1 MPKLIQYI
9 QSFIVSDSNQIDI
22 LTHKGLIQD
31 LIWRV
36 KRVDLSALGAQLA
49 YFFLLSFF
57 PLMIFFIGLIPY
69 LNLNPSH
76 VYGLMADVMPPDIF
90 KMVQQI
96 LTPIL
101 THQNSNILSLG
112 ALGTLWSASKGM
124 NALMAALNK
133 AYNIDT
139 AMTFTDRL
147 WSVIFTLLFLVLM
160 MMALVLPIFGGTI
173 MAFINQWIEVPAAM
187 LELWALL
194 RLIMPALMIFGL
206 LLAMYWI
213 VPKTKPRL
221 HVSRVFFGTL
231 IASLGWLTLTYGF
244 STYIAH
250 FGNYSATYGSIGG
263 VIVLMLWLY
272 FTGMILIL
280 GGIINATFQ
289 RHHDAKLR
297 LKTPLTD
304 TQSSA
309 T

>member
-1 MPKLIQYI
+1 MPPFIQYI
-9 QSFIVSDSNQIDI
+9 QSFVVKNPNQIDI
-22 LTHKGLIQD
+22 LTHKGMWQD

-36 KRVDLSALGAQLA
+36 KNVDLSALGAQLA

-76 VYGLMADVMPPDIF
+76 VYELMADVMPPDIF

-96 LTPIL
+96 LSPIL

-133 AYNIDT
+133 AYNLET

-147 WSVIFTLLFLVLM
+147 WSVIFTLLFLALLL
-160 MMALVLPIFGGTI
+160 MALVLPIFGGAI
-173 MAFINQWIEVPAAM
+173 MTFVHQWIDVPDAIRG
-187 LELWALL
+187 LWETL
-194 RLIMPALMIFGL
+194 RLIMPALMIFVL

-221 HVSRVFFGTL
+221 HVSRVFVGTSV
-231 IASLGWLTLTYGF
+231 ASLGWLALTYGF

-272 FTGMILIL
+272 FTGMILIF

-289 RHHDAKLR
+289 RRHDAKLR
-297 LKTPLTD
+297 LKTPLTQ
-304 TQSSA
+304 TQSP
-309 T
+309 TI